1 MNHRFAF
8 SLLLFFLYVQVKAQ
22 DAKDHKDALFVRY
35 SSRFNIDYERGR
47 SFREFHSVLY
57 NGSSFSEFYMLPV
70 SNSLS
75 APEQDL
81 QVLIDVDTLFRV
93 VKDIEG
99 STAFFSDLGLDGRVR
114 YYRDSLNPMTWEL
127 VDEIK
132 DIDGLECHKAVTIF
146 RGRSYTAWYAPDI
159 PIGNGPWKLGGL
171 PGLIVEAY
179 EDNQDLYFHLTGIA
193 PVPSTDLKAPSLLKR
208 NGLPGY
214 DRYISYWR
222 ESIEVLQGSMLAR
235 ESPDC
240 ISCHINTK
248 VRFHS
253 WEKIPDL

>member
-1 MNHRFAF
+1 MKHRFEF
-8 SLLLFFLYVQVKAQ
+8 SLLLLFLSAPALSQ
-22 DAKDHKDALFVRY
+22 DGKEQSDAFVVRY

-47 SFREFHSVLY
+47 SIREFHSVLY
-57 NGSSFSEFYMLPV
+57 NGSSFSDFYMLPV
-70 SNSLS
+70 SGSS
-75 APEQDL
+75 SGMEQDL
-81 QVLIDVDTLFRV
+81 QVLVDVDTLFRV
-93 VKDIEG
+93 VKDIERT
-99 STAFFSDLGLDGRVR
+99 TAVFSDMGLDGRVR
-114 YYRDSLNPMTWEL
+114 NYSDSLHPMTWEL

-132 DIDGLECHKAVTIF
+132 DIDGLECHKAVTNF

-171 PGLIVEAY
+171 PGLVVEAY
-179 EDNQDLYFHLTGIA
+179 EDNQDLYFHLTGIS
-193 PVPSTDLKAPSLLKR
+193 PLPSADLKAPVLLKR
-208 NGLPGY
+208 YGLPGY

-222 ESIEVLQGSMLAR
+222 ESIQVLQGSMLAR

-253 WEKIPDL
+253 WEKIPGL